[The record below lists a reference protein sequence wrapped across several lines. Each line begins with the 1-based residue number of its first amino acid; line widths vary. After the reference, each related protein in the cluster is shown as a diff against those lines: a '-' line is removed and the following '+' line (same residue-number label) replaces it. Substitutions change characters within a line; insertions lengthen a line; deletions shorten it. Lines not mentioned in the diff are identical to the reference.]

1 MSEVKQYTEKQ
12 EAFLEALCGE
22 ARGSIREAMNIAGYS
37 PQTRTKEVVEPL
49 KDEIVDRAQTMLA
62 MNAPRAAVSLTGVMI
77 DPSQVGAR
85 NAVSAAKEVLDR
97 VGLVKK
103 EKIEVSTQQGGLFI
117 LPAKDESNE
126 SVAE

>member
-117 LPAKDESNE
+117 LPAKDASNE

>member
-1 MSEVKQYTEKQ
+1 MAETKQYTEMQ

-37 PQTRTKEVVEPL
+37 PNTRTKEVVEPL
-49 KDEIVDRAQTMLA
+49 KDEIVERASMMLA
-62 MNAPRAAVSLTGVMI
+62 MNAPKAAFSLTGVLV
-77 DPSQVGAR
+77 DPSQVGAK

-103 EKIEVSTQQGGLFI
+103 EKIEVTTQQGGLFI
-117 LPAKDESNE
+117 LPPKDVVDEP
-126 SVAE
+126 VAE

>member
-1 MSEVKQYTEKQ
+1 MAETKQYTEMQ

-37 PQTRTKEVVEPL
+37 PNTRTKEVVEPL
-49 KDEIVDRAQTMLA
+49 KDEIVERASTMLA
-62 MNAPRAAVSLTGVMI
+62 MNAPKAAFSLTGVLV
-77 DPSQVGAR
+77 DPSQVGAK

-117 LPAKDESNE
+117 LPPKDVVDEP
-126 SVAE
+126 VAE

>member
-1 MSEVKQYTEKQ
+1 MADEPKYTEKQ
-12 EAFLEALCGE
+12 EAFLEALCGD

-49 KDEIVDRAQTMLA
+49 KDEIVERASTMLA
-62 MNAPRAAVSLTGVMI
+62 MNAPRAAFSLTGVLV

-85 NAVSAAKEVLDR
+85 NAVAAATQVLDR

-103 EKIEVSTQQGGLFI
+103 EKIEVSTTTGGIFI
-117 LPAKDESNE
+117 LPPKEVVNE
-126 SVAE
+126 QMEE